1 MKSILFVVRQLF
13 FLSFLVFIC
22 SSCGFYQYTILFKE
36 NETFNNE
43 AFKKATLLAEQAE
56 KNYMVR
62 KFDFVGV
69 EIFTNKGEL
78 LTDPNM
84 EIQMGGRQLDITQA
98 GQMQGQNMMN
108 QGGIAGQQQGMMGM
122 GIGNFGTFRRYMVQD
137 DGQAYL
143 PLLGATKLEGMKL
156 YQVDSLLSKQYEK
169 YYKESY
175 VVSRLLNRRA
185 IIIGALGGRIVPLDN
200 DNMSIIEAV
209 VAAGLN
215 FDQRVRGDRL
225 RIIRNIYNKP
235 VMQIIDLATFEG
247 LQAANL
253 KVEPNDVIYL
263 EPRRRI
269 GREEAL
275 TDITRSLSTILSI
288 LSSTILTILAIR
300 NFK

>member
-122 GIGNFGTFRRYMVQD
+122 GIGNFGTLRRYMVQD

>member
-1 MKSILFVVRQLF
+1 MKYIVFKVGQGC
-13 FLSFLVFIC
+13 FLLFLVFIC

-36 NETFNNE
+36 NENFNNE
-43 AFKKATLLAEQAE
+43 AFKKATLVAEQAE

-62 KFDFVGV
+62 KFDFIGV

-84 EIQMGGRQLDITQA
+84 EIQMGRRQLDVTQA
-98 GQMQGQNMMN
+98 GQGQNQSMMN
-108 QGGIAGQQQGMMGM
+108 GALGQQQGI
-122 GIGNFGTFRRYMVQD
+122 GIGNFGTFRRYMVQE

-143 PLLGATKLEGMKL
+143 PLLGAVKLDGLKL
-156 YQVDSLLSKQYEK
+156 YQVDSLLSIQYEK

-175 VVSRLLNRRA
+175 VVSRLLNRRVV
-185 IIIGALGGRIVPLDN
+185 IIGALGGKIVPLDN
-200 DNMSIIEAV
+200 DNMSIIEAI

-215 FDQRVRGDRL
+215 FDQKVRGDRL

-235 VMQIIDLATFEG
+235 VMQIIDLSTFEG

-269 GREEAL
+269 GREETL